1 MNKVIEYCNL
11 IAANTNLAIDSYY
24 WDNFKWDN
32 GSVSSENIFVRKPGG
47 DARAGNGANLKYG
60 RTCSKLA
67 LQPSVHQAGMVSLR
81 LSQFYDSFEGNDVR
95 KSDTLSWIH

>member
-60 RTCSKLA
+60 KLA
-67 LQPSVHQAGMVSLR
+67 QSWHYNQRPSSLEWFRYIVSILR
-81 LSQFYDSFEGNDVR
+81 
-95 KSDTLSWIH
+95 